1 MKQASVLLATARA
14 HKVLPVPGGPY
25 SKTPLGGSMP
35 RLTKRSGWRR
45 GVSTTCDRSSKKEE
59 GGLYDLSQLLN
70 LLLATSNVTVCH
82 IWLLLNLL
90 ICTCWLI
97 HFELQTYPFWA
108 SDLHH
113 SDCRVDLWRQGN
125 VDLVPGKV
133 SSVNCISWSSIMLVF
148 LVTHVHNLWLVNWEH
163 LLVPVHSDPHAF
175 LNVSGS
181 NAVSQVNHKLG
192 KLLHVDDVPDNF
204 LNHLCAWAL
213 GRKNDSAS
221 LLLGVIRVSVDDLCA
236 SCDLATDCICN
247 LHWLWTALLFNV
259 W

>member
-1 MKQASVLLATARA
+1 MEHLFTWWSKHQSYWQLLAHTRSCQCQGDRTAKHPWEVQCQDWRNA
-14 HKVLPVPGGPY
+14 
-25 SKTPLGGSMP
+25 LGGGGGSP
-35 RLTKRSGWRR
+35 PP
-45 GVSTTCDRSSKKEE
+45 VIDHQKKEE

-70 LLLATSNVTVCH
+70 LLLATSNVTICH

-204 LNHLCAWAL
+204 YIICVLELWEEKTTVLLSYLGSSESAL
-213 GRKNDSAS
+213 MIFVHR
-221 LLLGVIRVSVDDLCA
+221 
-236 SCDLATDCICN
+236 AT
-247 LHWLWTALLFNV
+247 
-259 W
+259 